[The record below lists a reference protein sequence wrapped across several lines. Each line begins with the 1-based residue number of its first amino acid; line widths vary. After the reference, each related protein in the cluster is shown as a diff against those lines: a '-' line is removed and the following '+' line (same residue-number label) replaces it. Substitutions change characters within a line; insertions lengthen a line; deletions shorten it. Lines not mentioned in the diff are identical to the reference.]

1 MRGED
6 NSSKKLCCEC
16 CQRNGAEAGRECGVE
31 GRYAGQS
38 PFKIPSLLMF
48 CAGGW
53 EGDASALHHLNSS
66 VSMHQTASA
75 QGRQRQESRMK
86 AGDKGGP
93 CSAPY
98 SSLAASASGLGAGA
112 VCSMPAGPSGL
123 PRLLGSQNTISSPGS
138 L

>member
-1 MRGED
+1 
-6 NSSKKLCCEC
+6 
-16 CQRNGAEAGRECGVE
+16 
-31 GRYAGQS
+31 
-38 PFKIPSLLMF
+38 MF

-112 VCSMPAGPSGL
+112 GSQRWEDLALAFEGL
-123 PRLLGSQNTISSPGS
+123 PGPWEKQT
-138 L
+138 